1 MTKRTSSATEALLGL
16 LSIEPMSGYDLGLAV
31 RASIGHFWNES
42 YGQIYPNLKSLAADG
57 CVARKTEKQEGRPDR
72 QIYSITKKG
81 RQRLEAWLAVEPQP
95 EIPRNELLLKLF
107 FGAQTSAGTL
117 IGYVTQMAERERAI
131 LQLLKRT
138 EEKEIAQY
146 RHLPDAPYWLMAAR
160 FGQYELE
167 AHVRWAGETIAAL
180 RALAKKQRMRSAIGK
195 EKQHAGR

>member
-1 MTKRTSSATEALLGL
+1 
-16 LSIEPMSGYDLGLAV
+16 
-31 RASIGHFWNES
+31 
-42 YGQIYPNLKSLAADG
+42 
-57 CVARKTEKQEGRPDR
+57 
-72 QIYSITKKG
+72 
-81 RQRLEAWLAVEPQP
+81 
-95 EIPRNELLLKLF
+95 
-107 FGAQTSAGTL
+107 
-117 IGYVTQMAERERAI
+117 MAEREQAI

>member
-1 MTKRTSSATEALLGL
+1 MAKRTSSSTEALLGL
-16 LSIEPMSGYDLGLAV
+16 LSIEPMSGYDLGQAI

-57 CVARKTEKQEGRPDR
+57 CVARKTEKQKSRPDR

-81 RQRLEAWLAVEPQP
+81 RQRLQAWLAVEPQP

-107 FGAQTSAGTL
+107 FGAQTSAEIL
-117 IGYVTQMAERERAI
+117 ISYVTQMAEREQAL

-138 EEKEIAQY
+138 EEKEIALY

-167 AHVRWAGETIAAL
+167 AHMRWAEETITAL
-180 RALAKKQRMRSAIGK
+180 RELARKQRKRSTRK
-195 EKQHAGR
+195 EKHDAGK